1 MAGDPSSLSVT
12 PLRRA
17 KPADR
22 LAEFKEWAR
31 AQRPGVLEQLMP
43 EGKLDPALE
52 KAEPWKAAG
61 LEIPKGLDA
70 NRTQLQESITSCG

>member
-43 EGKLDPALE
+43 EGKL
-52 KAEPWKAAG
+52 
-61 LEIPKGLDA
+61 EIPKGLDA